1 MKLSQPF
8 SISARLLPAI
18 KIGNVTIS
26 YDNEFIID
34 YKDNIYHITDFTPGR
49 NRNLQGC
56 FEDIISFMTYFADDP
71 DSCSFPEYLR
81 QEINDNYMEYEYILM
96 ELSENE
102 NLIS

>member
-34 YKDNIYHITDFTPGR
+34 YKDHVHEVEHFKPGAAM
-49 NRNLQGC
+49 NLQQY
-56 FEDIISFMTYFADDP
+56 FESIIGFMVYFAEDT
-71 DSCSFPEYLR
+71 DSDLFPEYLR